1 MGEEWCRA
9 QGIDVVRTERG
20 GKLTYHG
27 PGQLVAYPIV
37 HVSDVPAYVH
47 ALERAIVRA
56 LGEAGLET
64 RTRLGHRFTGVWVG
78 ERKIA
83 SIGIHVSRG
92 VSMHGLAVNV
102 DTDLA
107 AFRAV
112 VPCGLP
118 DVEMTSLAAEGVA
131 EGIGCLRRRL
141 GRALAE
147 ELGLRQRLI
156 TARRLA
162 PARIFSTA

>member
-1 MGEEWCRA
+1 MGEAWCRER
-9 QGIDVVRTERG
+9 GIDVVRTERG

-37 HVSDVPAYVH
+37 HVSDIPGYVH
-47 ALERAIVRA
+47 ALERAIVRSLA
-56 LGEAGLET
+56 EAGLATST
-64 RTRLGHRFTGVWVG
+64 RAGHRFTGVWVG

-92 VSMHGLAVNV
+92 VSMHGLAINV
-102 DTDLA
+102 DNDLA
-107 AFRAV
+107 AFDAV

-118 DVEMTSLAAEGVA
+118 DVRMTSLAAEGVA
-131 EGIGCLRRRL
+131 EGVGCLRRRL
-141 GRALAE
+141 GHALAD

-162 PARIFSTA
+162 SAPVPSTA